1 MNIHKIKEN
10 IQNQLHDQS
19 CERYKKIDDAIQRI
33 AYNKIIHDLTYI
45 EDRDMY
51 NLLRSKKYSIVKY
64 SNYNVDDSITIELKD
79 DPQNIYVGNL
89 DPFLVR
95 DIDESNS
102 RYRKAENFFNEHE
115 LEQIGKLRKI
125 QKEYHDIYYPI
136 SNKVYYAKNSAEL
149 SEIPEISYMFENKK
163 FNPDAK
169 LKDLVKINKLNKLK
183 ASELSNS

>member
-19 CERYKKIDDAIQRI
+19 YEKYKKIDDAIQRI
-33 AYNKIIHDLTYI
+33 AYNKIIHDLIYI

-51 NLLRSKKYSIVKY
+51 NLLKSKKYDIVKY
-64 SNYNVDDSITIELKD
+64 SNYNVDNSIAIIREGD
-79 DPQNIYVGNL
+79 VGAGAHSIYVGNL
-89 DPFLVR
+89 DNFLIR
-95 DIDESNS
+95 DMGEFNS
-102 RYRKAENFFNEHE
+102 HYRVDKNFFNEHE
-115 LEQIGKLRKI
+115 LEQIEKFRQM
-125 QKEYHDIYYPI
+125 QKEYSDIYYPI

-169 LKDLVKINKLNKLK
+169 LKDLVELK
-183 ASELSNS
+183 ASNS

>member
-10 IQNQLHDQS
+10 IQNQLRDQS
-19 CERYKKIDDAIQRI
+19 YEKYKKIDDAIQRI
-33 AYNKIIHDLTYI
+33 AYNKIIHDLVYI

-51 NLLRSKKYSIVKY
+51 NLLRSKKYDIVKY
-64 SNYNVDDSITIELKD
+64 SNYNVDNSIAIIREGD
-79 DPQNIYVGNL
+79 VGAGAHSIYVGNL
-89 DPFLVR
+89 DNFLIR
-95 DIDESNS
+95 DMGEFNSHYRID
-102 RYRKAENFFNEHE
+102 KNFFNEHE
-115 LEQIGKLRKI
+115 LEQIEKLRKI

-169 LKDLVKINKLNKLK
+169 LKDLVELK
-183 ASELSNS
+183 ASNS